1 MKKPRA
7 FRLGVDAPAFIRST
21 KQTQH
26 KKIAPDMNS
35 RPVEVSLVFRH
46 FHPILAGA
54 AERFRRY
61 SSPLA
66 KEGICFEVFTLREEE
81 AHAERETLHETL
93 HVRRFSSQGKP
104 WVRDA
109 ALFQRAWEHLSA
121 LPPEGHVLQ
130 TSLAHDLSRPW
141 LSRIRRHGTRC
152 VYVGTM
158 VGRCDDTLPA
168 WRRWAQRW
176 KSWRN
181 LRPFHKVVVSTT
193 VMARWFQNQ
202 GVDLGR
208 IEVIPNGVDVKRFR
222 PAAELAEKLDLR
234 RRLGINATAPV
245 VLFAGSIVPRKGI
258 DLLLRAWPSVLA
270 RVPDARLVL
279 VGGFDRPT
287 FMTKERMQEL
297 SRFQDEMRFLAMRE
311 ECCGTVTFAGE
322 STCMEE
328 WMRASDVFVFPTEQE
343 GMGNV
348 VLEAMATGL
357 PCVITEF
364 HGLPEK
370 EFGKAGE
377 EFVLVPRTEE
387 ALAESLSNTLM
398 HPEPPKVM
406 GSMARAWACEHLD
419 VRLTI
424 ERYAKLYRRLG
435 FQN

>member
-1 MKKPRA
+1 MP
-7 FRLGVDAPAFIRST
+7 
-21 KQTQH
+21 H
-26 KKIAPDMNS
+26 KKAPRCPARGLCFNLHQINEFVPFHQRECNMS
-35 RPVEVSLVFRH
+35 IKPVEVSLVFRH

-61 SSPLA
+61 SAPLA
-66 KEGICFEVFTLREEE
+66 KERIRYEVFTLREEE
-81 AHAERETLHETL
+81 AHAENETLHETL
-93 HVRRFSSQGKP
+93 HVRRFAAQGKP

-121 LPPEGHVLQ
+121 LPPNGHVLQ

-141 LSRIRRHGTRC
+141 LSRIRSHGTRC
-152 VYVGTM
+152 IYVGTM
-158 VGRCDDTLPA
+158 VGRYDANLPA

-181 LRPFHKVVVSTT
+181 LRPFHKVVASTT

-202 GVDLGR
+202 GVGSGR

-222 PAAELAEKLDLR
+222 PATGPTEKFDLR
-234 RRLGINATAPV
+234 RRLGIPAMAPV
-245 VLFAGSIVPRKGI
+245 VLFVGSIVPRKGI

-297 SRFQDEMRFLAMRE
+297 SRFQDAMRLLAVRE
-311 ECCGTVTFAGE
+311 ECSDSVTFAGE
-322 STCMEE
+322 SMCVEE

-348 VLEAMATGL
+348 VLEAMASAV

-370 EFGKAGE
+370 EFGKAGT
-377 EFVLVPRTEE
+377 EFILVPRTQ
-387 ALAESLSNTLM
+387 ESLADGLANALM
-398 HPEPPKVM
+398 LPDTSGTM
-406 GSMARAWACEHLD
+406 GRMGHEWVNREMSFD
-419 VRLTI
+419 LTI
-424 ERYAKLYRRLG
+424 DRYARLYRRLA
-435 FQN
+435 

>member
-1 MKKPRA
+1 MSIK
-7 FRLGVDAPAFIRST
+7 
-21 KQTQH
+21 
-26 KKIAPDMNS
+26 
-35 RPVEVSLVFRH
+35 PVEVSLVFRH

-61 SSPLA
+61 SAPLA
-66 KEGICFEVFTLREEE
+66 IERIRYEVFTLREEE
-81 AHAERETLHETL
+81 AHAENETLHETL
-93 HVRRFSSQGKP
+93 HVRRFAAQGKP
-104 WVRDA
+104 WARDA

-121 LPPEGHVLQ
+121 LRPEGHVLQ
-130 TSLAHDLSRPW
+130 TSLAHDLSTPW
-141 LSRIRRHGTRC
+141 LNRIRSHGTGC
-152 VYVGTM
+152 IYVGTM
-158 VGRCDDTLPA
+158 VGRYDADLPV

-222 PAAELAEKLDLR
+222 PAAEVAEKLDLR
-234 RRLGINATAPV
+234 RRLGIDATAPV

-258 DLLLRAWPSVLA
+258 DLLLRAWPPVVD
-270 RVPDARLVL
+270 RVPDAQLVL

-297 SRFQDEMRFLAMRE
+297 SRFQDEMRFLAVRE
-311 ECCGTVTFAGE
+311 ECRGSVTFAGE
-322 STCMEE
+322 STCVEE

-370 EFGKAGE
+370 EFGKAGT
-377 EFVLVPRTEE
+377 EFILVPRNK
-387 ALAESLSNTLM
+387 ESLANGLVQALSSPNMSYT
-398 HPEPPKVM
+398 M
-406 GSMARAWACEHLD
+406 GRLGNEWVNREMRFD
-419 VRLTI
+419 LTI
-424 ERYAKLYRRLG
+424 DRYARLYRRLAG
-435 FQN
+435 TD

>member
-7 FRLGVDAPAFIRST
+7 FWLGVYAPTLIRST
-21 KQTQH
+21 KQTPTQV
-26 KKIAPDMNS
+26 IAPNMNS

-61 SSPLA
+61 STPLA
-66 KEGICFEVFTLREEE
+66 KERIRFEVFTLREEE
-81 AHAERETLHETL
+81 VHAEREILHETL
-93 HVRRFSSQGKP
+93 QVRRFSAQGKP

-109 ALFQRAWEHLSA
+109 ALFQRAWDHLSV
-121 LPPEGHVLQ
+121 LPAEGHVLQ
-130 TSLAHDLSRPW
+130 TSLAHDLSTPW

-158 VGRCDDTLPA
+158 VGRFDDTLPA

-181 LRPFHKVVVSTT
+181 LRPFHRVVASTT
-193 VMARWFQNQ
+193 VMARWFQSQ
-202 GVDLGR
+202 GVAAER
-208 IEVIPNGVDVKRFR
+208 IQVIPNGVDLKRFR
-222 PAAELAEKLDLR
+222 PVLDPPEKLHLR
-234 RRLGINATAPV
+234 SCLGLDSTAPV
-245 VLFAGSIVPRKGI
+245 VLFAGSIVPRKGV

-270 RVPDARLVL
+270 QVPDAKLVL

-297 SRFQDEMRFLAMRE
+297 SRFQEDMRSLAARE
-311 ECCGTVTFAGE
+311 ECRGSVTFAGE
-322 STCMEE
+322 SPHVEE

-348 VLEAMATGL
+348 VLEAMASAV

-370 EFGKAGE
+370 EFGQAGK
-377 EFVLVPRTEE
+377 EFILVPRT
-387 ALAESLSNTLM
+387 LESLANGLADALLAPGQSCA
-398 HPEPPKVM
+398 M
-406 GSMARAWACEHLD
+406 GWLGHEWVNREMSFD
-419 VRLTI
+419 LTI
-424 ERYAKLYRRLG
+424 DRYARLYRRLAG
-435 FQN
+435 TD